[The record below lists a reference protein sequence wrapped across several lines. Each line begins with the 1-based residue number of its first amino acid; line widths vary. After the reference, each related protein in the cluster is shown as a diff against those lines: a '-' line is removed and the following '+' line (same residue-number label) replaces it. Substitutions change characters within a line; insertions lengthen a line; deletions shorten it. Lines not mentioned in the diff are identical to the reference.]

1 MVDVEVNP
9 IDRIPYMRRAGEP
22 VGSPPAWMEMGLRG
36 LARMSPEEREI
47 AVENIEALVFAA
59 YGDGPTPALRV
70 PGARER
76 ARDVLIRLGW
86 AEPRLFARAPAAEV
100 VARLRTEIAA
110 AGLM

>member
-1 MVDVEVNP
+1 MVDVELQP

-22 VGSPPAWMEMGLRG
+22 AGSPPAWMAMGLRG
-36 LARMSPEEREI
+36 LARMSPDERQI
-47 AVENIEALVFAA
+47 AIDNIEALVFAA

-86 AEPRLFARAPAAEV
+86 AEPGIFARARAGEV
-100 VARLRTEIAA
+100 VARLRTEIEA